1 MKILSYS
8 LQTISKTEN
17 LRMGLSFAKESHAL
31 FLKKY
36 SKNCPLRLSEICIIE
51 KGKVITEEDSSDGI
65 IPVVAGGKT
74 LAYYHN
80 KYNREK
86 DVITISASGAYS
98 GFVNYWNTPIWA
110 SDCITVRS
118 KDENTYIT
126 LFIYHL
132 LRIIQQ
138 DIYLLQ
144 KGADQPH
151 VYPTDIKR
159 IFIPEIDIGT
169 QHVVLDKIQLIEREI
184 QELQSSIQNMQ
195 IIINKTFEKE
205 FLFNSSIFEELK
217 CKRVFWINGIKSINN
232 PDLRFSAKFHR
243 DAGSFVM
250 KQLTD
255 ITDKKIK
262 HYLAEPIVLGASISP
277 GDYSEY
283 GEYQYISMATIKN
296 WMFDSES
303 ANYVSKE
310 YSDSKAAK
318 TVRKNDIILAR
329 SGEGTIG
336 KVALIDDD
344 NINGVFADFTMRIR
358 LKDYNPEFA
367 YYYFRTSY
375 FQYLIEVFKKGLG
388 NNTNIFPVV
397 IQEFP
402 LIDISLDE
410 QQRIVDEIHSEI
422 AKQEDIKKQIADLR
436 NQIDC
441 IIEEAITKG
450 DE

>member
-1 MKILSYS
+1 MKILSHS
-8 LQTISKTEN
+8 LKTISKTEN
-17 LRMGLSFAKESHAL
+17 LRMGLLFAKESQAL

-36 SKNCPLRLSEICIIE
+36 SKNCPLRLSDICLIE
-51 KGKVITEEDSSDGI
+51 KGKVITEDEASAGI
-65 IPVVAGGKT
+65 IPVVAGGKN

-80 KYNREK
+80 EYNREK
-86 DVITISASGAYS
+86 DIITISASGAYS
-98 GFVNYWNTPIWA
+98 GFVNFWSTPIWA

-118 KDENTYIT
+118 KDENVYIT

-144 KGADQPH
+144 NGADQPH
-151 VYPTDIKR
+151 VYPKDIQR
-159 IFIPEIDIGT
+159 IFIPEIDIDT
-169 QHVVLDKIQLIEREI
+169 QRNVIEKIKVIESKIQG
-184 QELQSSIQNMQ
+184 LQTS
-195 IIINKTFEKE
+195 IINTQSVINQAFEKE
-205 FLFNSSIFEELK
+205 FLFNYSMFKELK
-217 CKRVFWINGIKSINN
+217 IKKFFLINGIKTINN

-250 KQLTD
+250 KELTD
-255 ITDKKIK
+255 ITEKKIK

-277 GDYSEY
+277 EDYSDY

-296 WMFDSES
+296 WKFDTES
-303 ANYVSKE
+303 ANYVSKQ
-310 YSDSKAAK
+310 YSDSKATK

-336 KVALIDDD
+336 KVALIDDE
-344 NINGVFADFTMRIR
+344 NVNGVFADFTMRIR

-375 FQYLIEVFKKGLG
+375 FQYLIEIYKKGLG
-388 NNTNIFPVV
+388 NNTNIFPIV

-410 QQRIVDEIHSEI
+410 QQRIVDEIHAEI
-422 AKQEDIKKQIADLR
+422 ANQEETKTKIANLR
-436 NQIDC
+436 NQIDS

>member
-110 SDCITVRS
+110 SDCVTVRS
-118 KDENTYIT
+118 KDENAYIT

-318 TVRKNDIILAR
+318 TVRKNELVLEKA
-329 SGEGTIG
+329 
-336 KVALIDDD
+336 
-344 NINGVFADFTMRIR
+344 
-358 LKDYNPEFA
+358 
-367 YYYFRTSY
+367 
-375 FQYLIEVFKKGLG
+375 Q
-388 NNTNIFPVV
+388 
-397 IQEFP
+397 
-402 LIDISLDE
+402 
-410 QQRIVDEIHSEI
+410 
-422 AKQEDIKKQIADLR
+422 
-436 NQIDC
+436 
-441 IIEEAITKG
+441 
-450 DE
+450 

>member
-110 SDCITVRS
+110 SDCVTVRS
-118 KDENTYIT
+118 KDENAYIT

-277 GDYSEY
+277 GDYS
-283 GEYQYISMATIKN
+283 
-296 WMFDSES
+296 
-303 ANYVSKE
+303 
-310 YSDSKAAK
+310 
-318 TVRKNDIILAR
+318 
-329 SGEGTIG
+329 
-336 KVALIDDD
+336 
-344 NINGVFADFTMRIR
+344 
-358 LKDYNPEFA
+358 
-367 YYYFRTSY
+367 
-375 FQYLIEVFKKGLG
+375 
-388 NNTNIFPVV
+388 
-397 IQEFP
+397 
-402 LIDISLDE
+402 
-410 QQRIVDEIHSEI
+410 
-422 AKQEDIKKQIADLR
+422 
-436 NQIDC
+436 
-441 IIEEAITKG
+441 
-450 DE
+450 